1 MSSSLNP
8 SIDRLQQAQSVS
20 AATIRVFRSHR
31 DEALCHELVT
41 GHQAVLN
48 AYGIE
53 QLITFDRQ
61 WIGDPEVIVLAA
73 VSGRDGRVL
82 GGARMYRGVRPNDL
96 PMFRAVSHQDAGL
109 GAFLAPFLA
118 EGAYELGGLWNSME
132 LAGMGVDATYL
143 IQAAM
148 ATLPMLSARHIF
160 ALTSPV
166 TRRMQAGL
174 GFLTEPQVGDGGF
187 FVYPTPKLRATIARF
202 TFPEQLADAQPA
214 VRTLLE
220 GIWQDPIRSTCA
232 VEGPKGEI
240 RLRFEIELE

>member
-8 SIDRLQQAQSVS
+8 SIDRLQRAQRVS
-20 AATIRVFRSHR
+20 AATIRIFRSSK
-31 DEALCHELVT
+31 DEALCHELVD

-61 WIGDPEVIVLAA
+61 WIGDPEVLVLAA
-73 VSGRDGRVL
+73 VAGREGRVL
-82 GGARMYRGVRPNDL
+82 GGARMYRGVEPADL
-96 PMFRAVSHQDAGL
+96 PMFRAVAHQDAGL
-109 GAFLAPFLA
+109 ASFLSPYLA

-143 IQAAM
+143 IQGAM

-174 GFLTEPQVGDGGF
+174 GFLTESQVGDEGF

-202 TFPEQLADAQPA
+202 TFPEQLADAQPS
-214 VRTLLE
+214 VRALLE
-220 GIWQDPIRSTCA
+220 GIWQDPLRSTC
-232 VEGPKGEI
+232 VLQGPKGEI
-240 RLRFEIELE
+240 QLHFQIDLD